1 MFRFIIPIILIVI
14 SVLTFV
20 LFTNPIYGEVT
31 EMRATSASYE
41 EALANAKNLQSVR
54 ESLLTKY
61 NGFSSEDVNRLKKLL
76 PDNVD
81 NIRLILEIQGIA
93 SKYSMQIKNVKYDAK
108 KAAGVEADTPQN
120 AAQAREQV
128 RDYGIF
134 DMEFSTEGSYDNFV
148 KFVRDMEKSLRV
160 VDITAVTF
168 SSVEGASA
176 QSIANNVYK
185 YDFKIKTYWL
195 KK

>member
-1 MFRFIIPIILIVI
+1 MFKFIIPTILIGI
-14 SVLTFV
+14 SVLLFA
-20 LFTNPIYGEVT
+20 LFTNPIYGDVT
-31 EMRATSASYE
+31 GLRATSASYE

-54 ESLLTKY
+54 ESLLSKY
-61 NGFSSEDVNRLKKLL
+61 NGFSTEDVARLKKLL

-93 SKYSMQIKNVKYDAK
+93 SNYGMQIKNVKYDAK
-108 KAAGVEADTPQN
+108 KAAGVETETPQN
-120 AAQAREQV
+120 AAAAREQV
-128 RDYGIF
+128 RDYGVF

-148 KFVRDMEKSLRV
+148 KFVRDMERSLRI
-160 VDITAVTF
+160 VDVTSVAF
-168 SSVEGASA
+168 SSVDGASA
-176 QSIANNVYK
+176 QSLANNIYK